1 MSPFTPR
8 IVEEGQGGEQE
19 RRFAQGVRVA
29 EALLFASSEPLA
41 EEALARLMP
50 GGVEI
55 VAVLGE
61 LERLYRQR
69 GVNLVRLAGKWM
81 FRTAP
86 DLGHLLKSG
95 EEPEPKKLG
104 RAALEVLAI
113 IAYHQPVTRT
123 EVEQIRGVQMNK
135 GMLDMLLE
143 AGFVRM
149 RGRRR
154 TPGRPVTFGT
164 TETFLIAFGLDR
176 ISDLPGLEEI
186 VAAGLAE
193 GKIPPGLVLPLP
205 SDIPGTGADEDPL
218 EDDVF
223 DLMNEE
229 RLAELAN
236 EAPLDP
242 EGGEKPPPGGKPS
255 HPGDDHGG

>member
-1 MSPFTPR
+1 MSSFTPR
-8 IVEEGQGGEQE
+8 IVQEGEEE

-29 EALLFASSEPLA
+29 EALLFASPEPLA
-41 EEALARLMP
+41 EAALARLMP

-55 VAVLGE
+55 AAVLGE
-61 LERLYRQR
+61 LERLYRPR
-69 GVNLVRLAGKWM
+69 GVNLVRVAGQWM

-86 DLGHLLKSG
+86 DLGHLLKK
-95 EEPEPKKLG
+95 EDAPEPKKLG

-154 TPGRPVTFGT
+154 TPGRPVAFGT
-164 TETFLIAFGLDR
+164 TEAFLIAFGLDR
-176 ISDLPGLEEI
+176 ITDLPNLEEI
-186 VAAGLAE
+186 VASGLAE
-193 GKIPPGLVLPLP
+193 GPVPPGLALPLP
-205 SDIPGTGADEDPL
+205 SDIPGSGTDEDPL

-223 DLMNEE
+223 ELMQEE
-229 RLAELAN
+229 RLSALAN

-242 EGGEKPPPGGKPS
+242 EEGEKPPTGTEPAPTGDENGG
-255 HPGDDHGG
+255 